1 MESVSTPP
9 ASSAPSAIP
18 QTVSAK
24 PPRDKTKTQGKV
36 LMEITAVS
44 GEYPSENIHRLILAP
59 SYARKVVSTLI
70 GDNFIKL
77 VSAGGLK
84 GYRLTPRGK
93 KALITDNPARF
104 AGLFSGTAET
114 NKARTGYERRLR
126 LHSLAEVCTLMLGA
140 GVEIFADV
148 KPKVYLPDVSDPPS
162 QPSVTGTDGKFSRSS
177 PPSIAAPCFYTS
189 REQKGQGDNAIRGSR
204 ATGTLLTP
212 TNVYAVYNTGRLQ
225 SRWSEKTEQR
235 FKAQT
240 QDYIC
245 RKLLSHQYNGAAV
258 SGIMVG
264 ADLETLEKYL
274 TAKEKEQTAYHF
286 LTKVF
291 GSFYFI
297 TNDIFGETQL
307 KLLCDRDRTAGLKT
321 AMQKGLLPP
330 DTKHPIEHD
339 AITEDGNPVLFC
351 CLLDI
356 PRLIRFRNGAALHD
370 KVGKVIA
377 FDFQLDML
385 GRYLGN
391 TAEFVGLSFEKFV
404 GRFFKDD

>member
-1 MESVSTPP
+1 M
-9 ASSAPSAIP
+9 
-18 QTVSAK
+18 
-24 PPRDKTKTQGKV
+24 
-36 LMEITAVS
+36 
-44 GEYPSENIHRLILAP
+44 
-59 SYARKVVSTLI
+59 
-70 GDNFIKL
+70 
-77 VSAGGLK
+77 
-84 GYRLTPRGK
+84 
-93 KALITDNPARF
+93 
-104 AGLFSGTAET
+104 
-114 NKARTGYERRLR
+114 
-126 LHSLAEVCTLMLGA
+126 
-140 GVEIFADV
+140 
-148 KPKVYLPDVSDPPS
+148 
-162 QPSVTGTDGKFSRSS
+162 
-177 PPSIAAPCFYTS
+177 
-189 REQKGQGDNAIRGSR
+189 
-204 ATGTLLTP
+204 
-212 TNVYAVYNTGRLQ
+212 
-225 SRWSEKTEQR
+225 
-235 FKAQT
+235 
-240 QDYIC
+240 C

-286 LTKVF
+286 LTKVY

-307 KLLCDRDRTAGLKT
+307 KLLCDSDRTAGLKN

-351 CLLDI
+351 CLFDI
-356 PRLIRFRNGAALHD
+356 PRLIRFRNGAALHG